1 VTIAVNAVSDATSF
15 EVGLSEVTLE
25 VVSISPATVSPV
37 LKQDLTIA
45 FDATFPDINKD
56 DY

>member
-1 VTIAVNAVSDATSF
+1 MTIAVNAVTDISKQ
-15 EVGLSEVTLE
+15 VGLAVVTLE

-37 LKQDLTIA
+37 LKQDLTIT